1 VTTIAGVTC
10 APAQAYTRQGEPDMP
25 EGARTVSL
33 YHRDYYAWALD
44 QAARLRDLAR
54 RGASTELDLENLAE
68 EVEDLGKSDRD
79 AVLSQI
85 ARIMAHFLKLEYSP
99 SDQPRGAWEESIV
112 EAREQIGRKLTPT
125 LRRLAG
131 DELAAE
137 YATAR
142 KLAAAGLKRYGE
154 QTYAANF
161 PACPYTLNQVIDEE
175 WFPERRR

>member
-1 VTTIAGVTC
+1 
-10 APAQAYTRQGEPDMP
+10 MP
-25 EGARTVSL
+25 EGARTAPR
-33 YHRDYYAWALD
+33 YEHDYYAWALD
-44 QAARLRDLAR
+44 QAARLRAHAR
-54 RGASTELDLENLAE
+54 AGGGTDLDLENLAE
-68 EVEDLGKSDRD
+68 EVEDLGKSERD

-85 ARIMAHFLKLEYSP
+85 ARVLAHFLKLEYSP

-112 EAREQIGRKLTPT
+112 EAREQLGRKLTPT

-131 DELAAE
+131 DALAAE

-154 QTYAANF
+154 QAYAANF
-161 PACPYTLNQVIDEE
+161 PAECPYTLDQIVDEE